1 MTVLIM
7 AFLALLGSCTL
18 LPGKKTGPGVT
29 PVPGALPL
37 PGIPDGPRLL
47 WTVSG
52 GPKGQGVLF
61 VQGTVHLGRDELFPL
76 DEQVLA
82 SMAKADVILAELSP
96 GDLGRSR
103 DLILDRMADS
113 VLDGGKTLY
122 DLLPAAD
129 VAVAETLMGKDNF
142 RRLVIYR
149 PWVAYSAFELFVAGK
164 LGLDPEKGVD
174 TALYSLAARMG
185 KPVYGLEK
193 PEFQLDVLT
202 GPTLEIQVL
211 LLRDAIREYREQ
223 PDALKGMYEAYRKG
237 DHRALAIELDASL
250 KRSLAFA
257 PELAVFNDSLLNKRN
272 TEWAKILDS
281 YLREGKSVFVFV
293 GVAHMLGAGNI
304 LERLA
309 SMGYSVQP

>member
-1 MTVLIM
+1 M
-7 AFLALLGSCTL
+7 S
-18 LPGKKTGPGVT
+18 
-29 PVPGALPL
+29 
-37 PGIPDGPRLL
+37 

-52 GPKGQGVLF
+52 GPAGTGRVF
-61 VQGTVHLGRDELFPL
+61 VQGTLHLGRDELFPL
-76 DEQVLA
+76 DDRVLDA
-82 SMAKADVILAELSP
+82 LSRADLVLAELSP

-103 DLILDRMADS
+103 DLVLDRIADS
-113 VLDGGKTLY
+113 ILDGGKTLY

-129 VAVAETLMGKDNF
+129 IAYAEAVMGKENL
-142 RRLVIYR
+142 RRLALFR

-164 LGLDPEKGVD
+164 LALDPEKGVD
-174 TALYSLAARMG
+174 TALYSLASRMG
-185 KPVYGLEK
+185 KPVHGLED
-193 PEFQLDVLT
+193 PEFQLDVLS

-211 LLRDAIREYREQ
+211 LLRDAIRDHREQ
-223 PDALKGMYEAYRKG
+223 PEALKRLYEAYRNG

-257 PELAVFNDSLLNKRN
+257 PELAAFNDALLNKRN
-272 TEWAKILDS
+272 AEWAKVLDS

-293 GVAHMLGAGNI
+293 GAAHMLGAGNI